1 MKGNL
6 LEVRSFEKARIS
18 QKSKGL
24 CAQAV
29 TLTVTVPGNCNYCVH
44 VYCQTFFFSKKNF
57 ECCSTTTHFN
67 IKRVHIPVHYSCSYS
82 TSDGRI
88 APICY
93 CTKWCSQIRRPAPQ
107 QQGGGLQLQLW
118 AHSLTS
124 FQLIPPT
131 TSVQYPDSNR
141 IKQDFII

>member
-6 LEVRSFEKARIS
+6 LEVRSFEKARNVIS

-29 TLTVTVPGNCNYCVH
+29 TLTVAVPGNCNYCVLSDL
-44 VYCQTFFFSKKNF
+44 FFFKKKLRMLFYNNN
-57 ECCSTTTHFN
+57 CN
-67 IKRVHIPVHYSCSYS
+67 IKRVHIPVDYSCSYS

-93 CTKWCSQIRRPAPQ
+93 CSQIRRPAPQ
-107 QQGGGLQLQLW
+107 QGGGEGGGV
-118 AHSLTS
+118 TV
-124 FQLIPPT
+124 T
-131 TSVQYPDSNR
+131 VMGT
-141 IKQDFII
+141 

>member
-6 LEVRSFEKARIS
+6 LEVRSFEKARNVIS

-29 TLTVTVPGNCNYCVH
+29 TLTVTVPGNCNYCTRVLSD
-44 VYCQTFFFSKKNF
+44 FFFFKKKLRMLFYNNN
-57 ECCSTTTHFN
+57 CN

-93 CTKWCSQIRRPAPQ
+93 CSQIRRPAP